1 MLLDIR
7 IDNGD
12 CLLTQL
18 CLCLQAYL
26 LPKFKSWVR
35 SVLAE
40 ESETD
45 KKVSP
50 PSPAPSAEPPV
61 NEAALAANAAAA
73 AASEVAAAMREFSQ
87 SRVKGKLRPLLA
99 LIYSASWVLHRFHIL
114 LPFFVRFHDGC
125 S

>member
-1 MLLDIR
+1 M
-7 IDNGD
+7 
-12 CLLTQL
+12 
-18 CLCLQAYL
+18 

-35 SVLAE
+35 SILVE

-50 PSPAPSAEPPV
+50 PSPAPSTEPPV

-87 SRVKGKLRPLLA
+87 ARVKGNLPP
-99 LIYSASWVLHRFHIL
+99 SWLSLCIL
-114 LPFFVRFHDGC
+114 LLLEHSWMLCKVHLLQLFTIRFRDVC
-125 S
+125 SWAEK